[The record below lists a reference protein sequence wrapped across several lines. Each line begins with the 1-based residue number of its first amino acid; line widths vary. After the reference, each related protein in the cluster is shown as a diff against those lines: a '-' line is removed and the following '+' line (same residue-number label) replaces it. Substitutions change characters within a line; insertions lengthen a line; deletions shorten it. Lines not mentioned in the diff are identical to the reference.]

1 MVKLDFRAKS
11 GWFGPDIWL
20 GPASRRRDHG
30 PMAPDIWSRATR
42 YPPQTRYLAQ
52 PTRYLPRQPPDIC
65 HYSHQISGWVHDPA
79 GGILAPWDQISG
91 LREQISGHGLPKPR
105 ILDRVHGQS
114 RTQTSPPSPWGDA
127 PVSGHGPQTRPTA
140 AHAWFEI
147 PTHKS
152 TKNNQKQ
159 RILCQWVPLSA
170 RGFMVYCPKYNIP
183 TTAATGAWK
192 CAMVENKAGY
202 HSVHTFSI
210 SASIWLYK
218 KLVTFQTRV
227 GQTTKHPTHCWTC
240 KQTSCISSHTHPQ
253 PCA

>member
-1 MVKLDFRAKS
+1 
-11 GWFGPDIWL
+11 
-20 GPASRRRDHG
+20 
-30 PMAPDIWSRATR
+30 MAPDIWSRATR
-42 YPPQTRYLAQ
+42 YLPQTRYLAP

-91 LREQISGHGLPKPR
+91 LRGQISGHSLPKPR

-114 RTQTSPPSPWGDA
+114 RTLTGHPSPRGDA
-127 PVSGHGPQTRPTA
+127 PMSGHGPRARQRRMPGS
-140 AHAWFEI
+140 
-147 PTHKS
+147 KS
-152 TKNNQKQ
+152 PHIKAPKITKNSEYSASGYPCRRVASWCTARSTTYQPQQLPGPGSVQRWRTKQ
-159 RILCQWVPLSA
+159 VT
-170 RGFMVYCPKYNIP
+170 IP
-183 TTAATGAWK
+183 FI
-192 CAMVENKAGY
+192 
-202 HSVHTFSI
+202 HFPF